1 MKYGILKDRNVTDN
15 DSIRFCGDIPPD
27 RCMEML

>member
-15 DSIRFCGDIPPD
+15 DSAGFCGDIPAD
-27 RCMEML
+27 GCLEML